1 MLHWRSSTIRALL
14 LAVLIVQACAPIGEK
29 AAQDKKKAK
38 AARNLGEAYISE
50 GNYTGALKELLKAEK
65 LNPDDPLLHN
75 DLGLVY
81 MAKDKYD
88 RAVAHFE
95 KAIELQP
102 DYSLAKNNLGSAY
115 MIRKEW
121 DKAIPIL
128 EDVTG
133 DMLYATPHFPLT
145 NLGWAYFNKGDYNK
159 AQRYLKKALKLK
171 PDFFLARLHMGQT
184 HLATGRLHQAL
195 TTFEQLAAEQPKDPT
210 LLLELGKTYRLM
222 GDYDSARLVLK
233 GAIEYT
239 ENNELAV
246 EASEELKK
254 LYR

>member
-1 MLHWRSSTIRALL
+1 VLLALL
-14 LAVLIVQACAPIGEK
+14 MVQACAPIGEK
-29 AAQDKKKAK
+29 AAQDKRKAN

-81 MAKDKYD
+81 MAKDKFD

-145 NLGWAYFNKGDYNK
+145 NLGWAYFNKGDYDK
-159 AQRYLKKALKLK
+159 AQRYLKQALKLK

-184 HLATGRLHQAL
+184 LLATGRLHQAL
-195 TTFEQLAAEQPKDPT
+195 TMFEQLAAERPKDPA
-210 LLLELGKTYRLM
+210 LLLELGKAYRLL
-222 GDYDSARLVLK
+222 GDYDSARLALK
-233 GAIEYT
+233 GAIEFT